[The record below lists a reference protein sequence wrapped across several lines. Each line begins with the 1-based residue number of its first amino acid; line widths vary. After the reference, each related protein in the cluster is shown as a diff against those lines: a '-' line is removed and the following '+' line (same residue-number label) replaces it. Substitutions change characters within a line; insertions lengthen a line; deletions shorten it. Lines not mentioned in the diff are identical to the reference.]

1 METIIV
7 HPKNNE
13 EKKVIKAF
21 LEALKIK
28 FENSKNK
35 TERTSDSELAK
46 QSDYDP
52 EFVEMVEQN
61 RKDYKEGKGIK
72 VNLDDIWK

>member
-13 EKKVIKAF
+13 EQKVIKAF

-28 FENSKNK
+28 FENLKNSP
-35 TERTSDSELAK
+35 E
-46 QSDYDP
+46 QGDYNP
-52 EFVEMVEQN
+52 EFVASMERSIQ
-61 RKDYKEGKGIK
+61 DAKEGKVTRIK
-72 VNLDDIWK
+72 LDDIWK

>member
-13 EKKVIKAF
+13 EQQVIKAF

-28 FENSKNK
+28 FKNPKNK
-35 TERTSDSELAK
+35 SE

-52 EFVEMVEQN
+52 EFVATMERSIQDA
-61 RKDYKEGKGIK
+61 KDGKVARIK
-72 VNLDDIWK
+72 LDDIWK

>member
-1 METIIV
+1 METFIV

-28 FENSKNK
+28 FKN
-35 TERTSDSELAK
+35 
-46 QSDYDP
+46 QSDDSAESSYNPD
-52 EFVEMVEQN
+52 FVAMVKEN
-61 RKDYKEGKGIK
+61 REDYEAGKGIK
-72 VNLDDIWK
+72 IDLDDIWK

>member
-13 EKKVIKAF
+13 EQKVIKAF

-28 FENSKNK
+28 FENLKNK
-35 TERTSDSELAK
+35 SAE
-46 QSDYDP
+46 SDYDP
-52 EFVEMVEQN
+52 EFVEMIEQN
-61 RKDYKEGKGIK
+61 RKDYKAGKGIK
-72 VNLDDIWK
+72 VDLDDIWK

>member
-13 EKKVIKAF
+13 EQKVIKAF

-28 FENSKNK
+28 FENLK
-35 TERTSDSELAK
+35 TKVEDTPYS
-46 QSDYDP
+46 P
-52 EFVEMVEQN
+52 EFVDMVKGN
-61 RKDYKEGKGIK
+61 REDYKAGKGIK
-72 VNLDDIWK
+72 INLDDIWK

>member
-1 METIIV
+1 METFIV

-28 FENSKNK
+28 FENL
-35 TERTSDSELAK
+35 TSDSSK
-46 QSDYDP
+46 SPYDTD
-52 EFVEMVEQN
+52 FVASME
-61 RKDYKEGKGIK
+61 RSIKDEKEGKITK
-72 VNLDDIWK
+72 ISLDDIWK

>member
-1 METIIV
+1 METFIV
-7 HPKNNE
+7 HPKNKE

-28 FENSKNK
+28 FENPKNK
-35 TERTSDSELAK
+35 AKDKSDNELAK
-46 QSDYDP
+46 QSDYSS
-52 EFVEMVEQN
+52 EFVEMIEQN

-72 VNLDDIWK
+72 INLDDIWK

>member
-13 EKKVIKAF
+13 EQKVIKAF

-28 FENSKNK
+28 FENLKNK
-35 TERTSDSELAK
+35 SEEASYSPK
-46 QSDYDP
+46 
-52 EFVEMVEQN
+52 FVEMVEQN
-61 RKDYKEGKGIK
+61 RKDYKAGKGIK
-72 VNLDDIWK
+72 INLDDIWK

>member
-1 METIIV
+1 METFIV

-28 FENSKNK
+28 FENQKENS
-35 TERTSDSELAK
+35 TEDS
-46 QSDYDP
+46 YDTN
-52 EFVEMVEQN
+52 FVASME
-61 RKDYKEGKGIK
+61 RSIKDEKEGKISK
-72 VNLDDIWK
+72 ISLDDIWK

>member
-28 FENSKNK
+28 FENFKNK
-35 TERTSDSELAK
+35 SEESTYSA
-46 QSDYDP
+46 

-61 RKDYKEGKGIK
+61 RKDFKAGKGIK

>member
-13 EKKVIKAF
+13 EQKVIKAF

-28 FENSKNK
+28 FENLK
-35 TERTSDSELAK
+35 TKPEKDSY
-46 QSDYDP
+46 ST
-52 EFVEMVEQN
+52 EFIEMVEQN

>member
-1 METIIV
+1 METFIV

-28 FENSKNK
+28 FENQKENS
-35 TERTSDSELAK
+35 TEDS
-46 QSDYDP
+46 YDTD
-52 EFVEMVEQN
+52 FVASME
-61 RKDYKEGKGIK
+61 RSIKDEKEGKISK
-72 VNLDDIWK
+72 ISLDDIWK

>member
-1 METIIV
+1 METFIV

-28 FENSKNK
+28 FENQTTDS
-35 TERTSDSELAK
+35 TESPYNSD
-46 QSDYDP
+46 
-52 EFVEMVEQN
+52 FVAMVEEN
-61 RKDYKEGKGIK
+61 REDYKAGKGIK
-72 VNLDDIWK
+72 VDLDDIWK